1 MQCNV
6 YPCVIP
12 APLMSY
18 VTSVTVGTDFCFCSF
33 NLVVWSVFPVCGRA
47 VSSRSAV
54 AAAVAVHSVYS
65 LQSSA
70 SGVRMCKQPLFQ
82 SRIRLSDEQDIFQG
96 DAAEQHTDSA
106 NLERKNVKSEAVF
119 K

>member
-1 MQCNV
+1 MDEQ
-6 YPCVIP
+6 
-12 APLMSY
+12 L
-18 VTSVTVGTDFCFCSF
+18 
-33 NLVVWSVFPVCGRA
+33 
-47 VSSRSAV
+47 
-54 AAAVAVHSVYS
+54 AAVDCVYS

-106 NLERKNVKSEAVF
+106 NLERKNVNSEAAFSVF
-119 K
+119 FLKRTFVWF